1 VLTKANYDQYFL
13 KLLDEG
19 EWLGRVTSANVETV
33 NGEMPTAWELARTNQ
48 ET

>member
-1 VLTKANYDQYFL
+1 MTKTNTDQYFL

-19 EWLGRVTSANVETV
+19 ESLGRVTSANVETA

-48 ET
+48 EM